1 MQSDPVLAVAIH
13 AARRAAAV
21 LVDASRDLKRRPSYA
36 KDHADIVFNA
46 NTEAENAMIA
56 TLRAAFPEHAIVGKE
71 AGEIVSLI
79 AGGSRAGKNSL
90 KWIVD
95 PLDGAVNFRH
105 GYPSYAVSVARTH
118 GSEVTHAAVLDPA
131 HDELFV
137 AIKGKGAQLN
147 GTPIRTSTCVRLE
160 EALVG
165 TVIPTQGA
173 KLAAYLPVLNA
184 LAPKCAGIRRAGTC
198 ALDLAYV
205 AAGRLD
211 GFWEMGL
218 NPWNVAAGALLVVEA
233 GGRIGDLAGGLEFMR
248 TRDVIA
254 SAPGVFS
261 PLRDAI
267 AAAVPP
273 SRSPSP

>member
-1 MQSDPVLAVAIH
+1 MQNDPVLAVAVH

-21 LVDASRDLKRRPSYA
+21 LVDAARDLKRRPMHA
-36 KDHADIVFNA
+36 KDHGDIVFNA
-46 NTEAENAMIA
+46 DTEAENAMIA

-71 AGEIVSLI
+71 AGEIVSQI
-79 AGGSRAGKNSL
+79 VGSRAAGKNAL
-90 KWIVD
+90 RWIVD

-105 GYPSYAVSVARTH
+105 GYPSYAVSVALTH
-118 GSEVTHAAVLDPA
+118 GNEVTHAVILDPS

-147 GTPIRTSTCVRLE
+147 GAPIRTSTCVRIE

-165 TVIPTQGA
+165 TVIPTPGSA
-173 KLAAYLPVLNA
+173 KLAAYLPALNA
-184 LAPKCAGIRRAGTC
+184 LASKCAGIRRAGTC

-211 GFWEMGL
+211 GFWEMAL
-218 NPWNVAAGALLVVEA
+218 NPWNVAAGALIVVEA
-233 GGRIGDLAGGLEFMR
+233 GGRIGDFAGGLEYMR
-248 TRDVIA
+248 TKDVIA
-254 SAPGVFS
+254 AAPGVFS

-267 AAAVPP
+267 GAAVQQA
-273 SRSPSP
+273 R

>member
-1 MQSDPVLAVAIH
+1 MQNDTVLAVAVH

-21 LVDASRDLKRRPSYA
+21 LVDAARDLKRRPMHA

-46 NTEAENAMIA
+46 DTEAENAMIA
-56 TLRAAFPEHAIVGKE
+56 TLRAAFPDHAIVGKE
-71 AGEIVSLI
+71 AGEIVSQI
-79 AGGSRAGKNSL
+79 VGSRAAGKNAL
-90 KWIVD
+90 RWIVD

-105 GYPSYAVSVARTH
+105 GYPSYAVSVALTH
-118 GSEVTHAAVLDPA
+118 GNEVTHAVILDPS

-147 GTPIRTSTCVRLE
+147 GAPIRTSTCVRIE

-165 TVIPTQGA
+165 TVIPTPGSA
-173 KLAAYLPVLNA
+173 KLAAYLPALNA
-184 LAPKCAGIRRAGTC
+184 LASKCAGIRRAGTC

-211 GFWEMGL
+211 GFWEMAL

-233 GGRIGDLAGGLEFMR
+233 GGRIGDFAGGLEYMR
-248 TRDVIA
+248 TKDVIA
-254 SAPGVFS
+254 AAPGVFS

-267 AAAVPP
+267 GAAVQQA
-273 SRSPSP
+273 R